1 MTVSEG
7 FGEARS
13 RIYLPVFLVGLLV
26 VAIFFVEVG
35 VMWLV
40 PRLPASWPY
49 WVASILDA
57 VILVFLLLPAFYFL
71 VSRPLLRAL
80 KEREKSNQRLLEA
93 HADLESRVTER
104 TAALRASEERY
115 RALFENN
122 PASMWVYDEET
133 LAFLA
138 VNQSACRQYG
148 YSHEEFLD
156 MTIRD
161 IRPGGDVPALLEH
174 IAGESGS
181 HQEAGVWRHRRKDG
195 TIFEVE
201 ITSDRVIFGE
211 REATLVLAKD
221 LTKRRRAEESVQKLL
236 FAVEQAENVIF
247 MTDPDGAITYVN
259 PAFETVYG
267 FSREEALGKTP
278 RILKSGQYDRSFY
291 KRFWQ
296 KLLAGESV
304 HGEIVNKRHD
314 GQLVTVEERVNPF
327 LNAEGRRIGFIAVQ
341 DDVTQSRLLEEQFRQ
356 SQKMEA
362 VGRLAGGVAHDFN
375 NLLTV
380 ILGYSDVLLQGL
392 EPGPLREAAQEVR
405 GAGKRAAA
413 LTRQLL
419 AFSRKQALVPEVL
432 DLGDVVSG
440 LSSMVERLIG
450 EEVKVSVVVSP
461 GLGRVKA
468 DRGQLEQVVMN
479 LAVNARDAMPKG
491 GSLIFELQNVEL
503 DDAYTATHA
512 EVKPGPYVLLA
523 ISDTGTGM
531 DAETQK
537 RIFEPF
543 FTTKEAG
550 KGTGLGLS
558 TVYGIVHQSGG
569 SIDVY
574 SESGRGTTFKVYLP
588 RFAGD
593 AAVPRAD
600 SGLHPTLATESETVL
615 VVEDEAA
622 IRQLTKLILQKAGY
636 TVLLAESPVAAE
648 RIAGSHPGPIH
659 LLLTDV
665 VMPGMRGPELAERL
679 LRARPDL
686 RVLYMSGYTDNAIA
700 HHGFLDAGTEL
711 LQKPFTPNGLM
722 KKIRE
727 VLGRSEP

>member
-1 MTVSEG
+1 MTVSDG
-7 FGEARS
+7 VREARP
-13 RIYLPVFLVGLLV
+13 RIHSPVFVVGLLV
-26 VAIFFVEVG
+26 VVVFFVEVG

-49 WVASILDA
+49 WMASILDA
-57 VILVFLLLPAFYFL
+57 VILVFLLLPVFFFL

-80 KEREKSNQRLLEA
+80 KEREESNQRLLEA

-104 TAALRASEERY
+104 TGALRASEERY

-122 PASMWVYDEET
+122 PASIWVYDAET

-148 YSHEEFLD
+148 HSHEEFLD

-161 IRPGGDVPALLEH
+161 IRPAGDVPALLDH

-181 HQEAGVWRHRRKDG
+181 YEEAGVWRHRRKDG

-201 ITSDRVIFGE
+201 ITSDRGIFGG
-211 REATLVLAKD
+211 REAVLVLAKD
-221 LTKRRRAEESVQKLL
+221 VTKRRRAEESVQKLL
-236 FAVEQAENVIF
+236 LAVEQAGNVIF
-247 MTDPDGAITYVN
+247 MTDPDGTITYVN

-267 FSREEALGKTP
+267 YPREQALGKTP
-278 RILKSGQYDRSFY
+278 RILKSGRYDRSFY
-291 KRFWQ
+291 ERFWQ

-304 HGEIVNKRHD
+304 RGEIVNKRRD
-314 GQLVTVEERVNPF
+314 GQLVTVEDSVSPF

-341 DDVTQSRLLEEQFRQ
+341 NDVTQRRDLEEQFRQ
-356 SQKMEA
+356 AQKMEA

-392 EPGPLREAAQEVR
+392 EPGPLLEATQEVR
-405 GAGKRAAA
+405 AAGKRAAG

-419 AFSRKQALVPEVL
+419 AFSRKQMLVPEVL
-432 DLGDVVSG
+432 DMGDVM
-440 LSSMVERLIG
+440 SSISAMVERLIG
-450 EEVKVSVVVSP
+450 EDVKVSVVVSP

-468 DRGQLEQVVMN
+468 DRGQMEQVVMN
-479 LAVNARDAMPKG
+479 LALNARDAMPKG
-491 GSLIFELQNVEL
+491 GSLIFELENVEL
-503 DDAYTATHA
+503 DDAYCATHA
-512 EVKPGPYVLLA
+512 EVKPGPHVLLA

-558 TVYGIVHQSGG
+558 TVYGIVRQSGG
-569 SIDVY
+569 SIEVY
-574 SESGRGTTFKVYLP
+574 SEPGRGTTFKVYLP
-588 RFAGD
+588 RFTGD
-593 AAVPRAD
+593 AAVPRPVSAI
-600 SGLHPTLATESETVL
+600 HPALAAASETVL

-648 RIAGSHPGPIH
+648 RTAGSHPGPIH
-659 LLLTDV
+659 LMLTDV

-679 LRARPDL
+679 LRLRPDL

-700 HHGFLDAGTEL
+700 HHVMLDAGGEF
-711 LQKPFTPNGLM
+711 LQKPFTSVVLLR
-722 KKIRE
+722 KVRE
-727 VLGRSEP
+727 VLDA